1 MLQWGEERAH
11 LSRRERRFSKFKYYV
26 PIYCVS
32 SACEASRQRQLVAPK
47 KLIAM
52 LRVFSTLVACCA
64 AAPSV
69 TLTNGVKP
77 GAIVSMPA
85 LAAGTAGYQGA
96 NATAAV
102 QRALKAGFTHLHTA
116 FDYFNLVPLGLG
128 LRGVPRS
135 SYFLSSMTSPC
146 IHPAAPPKRNVTDPQ
161 GCHDLTITEVQSV
174 LDELKLPTLDLLMLH
189 GPSEAFGHIGGCSP
203 LACALARAQWSAY
216 ETLLTSGKVRAIGV
230 SNFCQSCLACLNG
243 SKFAP
248 AVNQIQVHVGQG
260 SADPGPGLLS
270 YCVSTRA
277 RRHEFAMP
285 SMKDCLAG
293 WLAGCLPACLP
304 ARLHPQPF
312 CTRKAPLLCPQA
324 KRGIVVQAYE
334 PLAGGALAKDSFC
347 AAIGL
352 KHNKSAA
359 QVALRWVLQR
369 APTVVVRAGSDAHLR
384 QDLDLFDFSLDASDL
399 KGLDERTQ
407 PKGEAGGRCS
417 WGCTE

>member
-1 MLQWGEERAH
+1 
-11 LSRRERRFSKFKYYV
+11 
-26 PIYCVS
+26 
-32 SACEASRQRQLVAPK
+32 
-47 KLIAM
+47 
-52 LRVFSTLVACCA
+52 
-64 AAPSV
+64 
-69 TLTNGVKP
+69 
-77 GAIVSMPA
+77 MPA

-260 SADPGPGLLS
+260 SADPGPSLLS

-293 WLAGCLPACLP
+293 WLAACLPACLP
-304 ARLHPQPF
+304 ACPPAPAAVLHPQSSSAVPTGEARHRRSGLRASRRRRAGQGQLLRGHWAEAQQVSGAGSPEVGAATSPHGRRARGLRCPSSAGF
-312 CTRKAPLLCPQA
+312 GPLRLFARRVRPQGTRRADAA
-324 KRGIVVQAYE
+324 KGRGGRTMFVGVHGIV
-334 PLAGGALAKDSFC
+334 
-347 AAIGL
+347 
-352 KHNKSAA
+352 SATTGSECPA
-359 QVALRWVLQR
+359 N
-369 APTVVVRAGSDAHLR
+369 PTWFL
-384 QDLDLFDFSLDASDL
+384 
-399 KGLDERTQ
+399 
-407 PKGEAGGRCS
+407 
-417 WGCTE
+417 